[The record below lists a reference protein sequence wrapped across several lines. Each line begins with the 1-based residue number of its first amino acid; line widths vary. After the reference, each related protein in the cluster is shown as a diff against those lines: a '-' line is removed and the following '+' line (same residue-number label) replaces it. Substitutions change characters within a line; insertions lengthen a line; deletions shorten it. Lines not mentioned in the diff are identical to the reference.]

1 MSRKFLDDIRA
12 EITSQM
18 PDNNVGLVT
27 PAIVRGIMQDIVDST
42 VEDVAFIYRTGG
54 PLVGYART
62 ATAALLPTLF
72 DANYLATNMDGV
84 ATQQAAGTITLGNVA
99 GRQYKGTFNITFE
112 GANGSEVQAGL
123 FIGGVLSPLW
133 GAAASVPAANRQV
146 TITMPW
152 YINKSVAS
160 QVIGPALWLPNGA
173 GTIDVTAVQFS
184 CSIMPTNNP

>member
-1 MSRKFLDDIRA
+1 MSRKFLDDIRD
-12 EITSQM
+12 EINTQM

-54 PLVGYART
+54 ILTYART
-62 ATAALLPTLF
+62 TTPALLPNLF

-84 ATQQAAGTITLGNVA
+84 TTQQAAGTITLGNVA

-112 GANGSEVQAGL
+112 GANQAEVNAGL
-123 FIGGVLSPLW
+123 FVGGVLTPLW
-133 GAAASVPAANRQV
+133 GAAASVVAANRQT

-173 GTIDVTAVQFS
+173 GDISVTAVQFS